1 MIKNFFLDGFD
12 AKNKQYENSKIDI
25 APVVHIGYF
34 KFAIVPSYTAK
45 YPCYNTALNWIKY
58 LIKVPGT
65 ENRNKKVDILSR
77 YLEYSKFIFL

>member
-1 MIKNFFLDGFD
+1 MIKNFFLEGFD

-45 YPCYNTALNWIKY
+45 YPCSNTALN
-58 LIKVPGT
+58 
-65 ENRNKKVDILSR
+65 
-77 YLEYSKFIFL
+77 